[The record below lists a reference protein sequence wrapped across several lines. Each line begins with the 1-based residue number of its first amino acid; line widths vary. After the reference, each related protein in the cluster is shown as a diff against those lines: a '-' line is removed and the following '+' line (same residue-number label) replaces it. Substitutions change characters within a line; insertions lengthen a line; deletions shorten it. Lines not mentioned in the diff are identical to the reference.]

1 MQLGVIGVTRVKL
14 QELSGKQK
22 AAILLLSLGTDV
34 SARVMKH
41 LREDEIEEL
50 SLEIANLRRVPNDLK
65 DKVLEEFHQIYLA
78 QEYILSGGVE
88 NARELL
94 EKAVGPQKAD
104 EIMYKL
110 TASLAIRPFDFA
122 RKTEPGQLLNFI
134 QNEHPQTIALVMAYL
149 SPEQA
154 GIILSALPPQQQVEV
169 AKRIATMDRTS
180 PEVIREIEVVLEK
193 KLSSFVMQDFSIAG
207 GLESVVTILN
217 RVDRGTEKTILET
230 LAEENPDLAD
240 EIKRRM
246 FVFEDIVMLDNR
258 SVQRFLREVDTK
270 DLSLAL
276 KTASDEVKDL
286 VFRNMSKRAVE
297 ILKEDMNMLGPV
309 RLRDVEDAQQR
320 IVNVVRQLEDSGE
333 LVISRGKEDEMI
345 V

>member
-1 MQLGVIGVTRVKL
+1 MKL
-14 QELSGKQK
+14 QDLTGKQK
-22 AAILLLSLGTDV
+22 AAILLLSLGIDV
-34 SARVMKH
+34 SAKVMKH

-50 SLEIANLRRVPNDLK
+50 SLEIANLRRVPTDIK
-65 DKVLEEFHQIYLA
+65 DKVLDEFQQICLA
-78 QEYILSGGVE
+78 QEYVLSGGVD
-88 NARELL
+88 NAREIL
-94 EKAVGPQKAD
+94 EKAVGAQKAD
-104 EIMYKL
+104 DILNKL
-110 TASLAIRPFDFA
+110 TSSLAIRPFDFA
-122 RKTEPGQLLNFI
+122 RKTEPSQLLNFI

-149 SPEQA
+149 SADQA
-154 GIILSALPPQQQVEV
+154 GIILSALPPHQQVEV
-169 AKRIATMDRTS
+169 ARRIATMDRTS

-217 RVDRGTEKTILET
+217 RVDRGTEKTILEA
-230 LAEENPDLAD
+230 LAEESPDLAD

-246 FVFEDIVMLDNR
+246 FVFEDIIMLDNR
-258 SVQRFLREVDTK
+258 SVQRFLRDVDTK

-333 LVISRGKEDEMI
+333 LVISRGKEDEL
-345 V
+345 VV

>member
-1 MQLGVIGVTRVKL
+1 MKL